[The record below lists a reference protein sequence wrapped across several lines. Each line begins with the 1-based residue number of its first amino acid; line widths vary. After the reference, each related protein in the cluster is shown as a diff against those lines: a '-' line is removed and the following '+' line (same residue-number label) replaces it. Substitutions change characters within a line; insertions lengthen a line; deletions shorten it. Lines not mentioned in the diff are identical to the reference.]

1 MMRYR
6 LIRQP
11 QTHEHEDKALL
22 YLPVEWQD
30 FTQTDPWRMFRILG
44 EFVEGFDA
52 LSRIGPAVTIFGSSR
67 TLPTSPY
74 YKAAIKTAELLAKAG
89 LVVITGGGPGI
100 MEAANLGA
108 FRIGATSVGCNIQ
121 LPTEQRPNPY
131 QTLSLHFRYFFVRKM
146 MFVKYSIAFVF
157 FPGGFGTCD
166 ELFEALTLVQT
177 DKIAHFPIVL
187 YGSQYWGGLVEWIR
201 NRMLDEGCISSCDVE
216 LFSVVDRPEDAAEI
230 VITKARQLGYLK

>member
-1 MMRYR
+1 MRYR
-6 LIRQP
+6 VIRQP
-11 QTHEHEDKALL
+11 HHSEHEDKALL

-30 FTQTDPWRMFRILG
+30 FTQTDTWRMFRILG

-67 TLPTSPY
+67 TLPTSSY
-74 YKAAIKTAELLAKAG
+74 YKAAVKTAELLAKAG
-89 LVVITGGGPGI
+89 LVIMTGGGPGI

-146 MFVKYSIAFVF
+146 MFVKYSIAFIF

-187 YGSQYWGGLVEWIR
+187 YGTEYWGGLVGWIR

-216 LFSVVDRPEDAAEI
+216 LFVLTDSPEEAANI
-230 VITKARQLGYLK
+230 VITKARELGYLK